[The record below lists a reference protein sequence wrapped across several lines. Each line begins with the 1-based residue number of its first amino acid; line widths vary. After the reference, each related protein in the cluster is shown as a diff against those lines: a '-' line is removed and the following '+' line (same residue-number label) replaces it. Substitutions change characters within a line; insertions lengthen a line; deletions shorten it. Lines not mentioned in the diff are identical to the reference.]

1 MNRHAVYAARGA
13 GVELVV
19 VPDVFADAQLNPH
32 LVGKQVAGR
41 QPNAVLFRE
50 FIRAGVILHVF
61 AAHIDITGL
70 IGECLTRDKAARE
83 GSKGKQCGKAHTFS
97 PSSLLGPDRTPFV
110 HDVTEAYLSF
120 LKFTK
125 NEGFF
130 GAITPKRSHI
140 RPNSRPD
147 HVLQ

>member
-19 VPDVFADAQLNPH
+19 VPDVFANAELNSH

-61 AAHIDITGL
+61 TAHVDITGL

-97 PSSLLGPDRTPFV
+97 PSSLLGPGRTPFV

-120 LKFTK
+120 LKFTRLR
-125 NEGFF
+125 
-130 GAITPKRSHI
+130 AILAQLL
-140 RPNSRPD
+140 PNA
-147 HVLQ
+147 LIF